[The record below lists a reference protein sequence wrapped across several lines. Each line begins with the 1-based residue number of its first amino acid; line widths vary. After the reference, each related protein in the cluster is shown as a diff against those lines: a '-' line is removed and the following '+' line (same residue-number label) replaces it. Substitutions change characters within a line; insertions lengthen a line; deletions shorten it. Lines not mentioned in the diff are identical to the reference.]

1 MCVCSYGVRFML
13 WATTMSMQ
21 RRYTHIMMVARVHS
35 IPISSTLHGLANL
48 QSILSFLFVK
58 HVVVIAIRSITPF
71 DAGWSGCCCCCCSGV
86 IVTMKKKNKTNYMY
100 ISYKI
105 TVWFSD
111 GTRASAEQM
120 HIAPPAGLGRFA
132 RFACTTTA
140 RAKQAFS
147 IQRMWTIRIYNV
159 QCGQQS
165 NITTHGTNRQQ
176 TAHTVIA
183 TGMRVTPNDACRIEM
198 WCTMRERNKKQHSQ
212 RNSKLILIDTW

>member
-86 IVTMKKKNKTNYMY
+86 IVTMKKKKQNKLHVHIIQDYRLIFGWNQSKCRANAHRTAGRIGSFCSFRMHHN
-100 ISYKI
+100 
-105 TVWFSD
+105 
-111 GTRASAEQM
+111 GTSKTGIF
-120 HIAPPAGLGRFA
+120 HPA
-132 RFACTTTA
+132 
-140 RAKQAFS
+140 
-147 IQRMWTIRIYNV
+147 NV
-159 QCGQQS
+159 
-165 NITTHGTNRQQ
+165 
-176 TAHTVIA
+176 
-183 TGMRVTPNDACRIEM
+183 D
-198 WCTMRERNKKQHSQ
+198 
-212 RNSKLILIDTW
+212 D